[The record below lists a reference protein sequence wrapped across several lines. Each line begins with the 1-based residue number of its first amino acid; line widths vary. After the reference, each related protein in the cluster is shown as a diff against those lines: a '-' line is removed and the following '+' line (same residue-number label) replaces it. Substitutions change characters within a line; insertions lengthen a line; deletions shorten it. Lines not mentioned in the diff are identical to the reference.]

1 MKPLY
6 YVGEEVIL
14 CEDGNTYIVDEIV
27 SPGQTFFDRVV
38 KYRRNSSH
46 DQGYGYLLNVS
57 FKTKTKHE
65 GECLWAERMLKK
77 KHKPSEKSF
86 DQLISEIKCPRSI
99 TQ

>member
-14 CEDGNTYIVDEIV
+14 SEDGNTYIVEEIV
-27 SPGQTFFDRVV
+27 SPGQTFLDRVV
-38 KYRRNSSH
+38 KYRRNTTH
-46 DQGYGYLLNVS
+46 NKGFGYLLNVS
-57 FKTKTKHE
+57 FKSKTNYE
-65 GECLWAERMLKK
+65 WECLWAEWKLKK